1 MRSSEDPAR
10 EVSHDQRSTS
20 FFGWLFSHK
29 HFHVKLLSGTAAGVI
44 AIIFFAAF
52 LFIATY
58 RNYHQETLRTHTI
71 DVMRMSSVVLN
82 DIAILETAHRGFVLT
97 GKPSYLQSFEEQRT
111 AVKKR
116 IDQLT
121 DLIVDSPAQRKRILK
136 VQDVV
141 QRWLNT
147 YAVPA
152 ITAKQ
157 QKSSA
162 PAPTVGSSILD
173 EARDLMQ
180 ALQNEE
186 QIVLN

>member
-1 MRSSEDPAR
+1 MRSSEEPAR

-58 RNYHQETLRTHTI
+58 RNYHQETLRAHTI

-82 DIAILETAHRGFVLT
+82 DIA
-97 GKPSYLQSFEEQRT
+97 
-111 AVKKR
+111 
-116 IDQLT
+116 
-121 DLIVDSPAQRKRILK
+121 
-136 VQDVV
+136 
-141 QRWLNT
+141 
-147 YAVPA
+147 
-152 ITAKQ
+152 
-157 QKSSA
+157 
-162 PAPTVGSSILD
+162 ILD

-186 QIVLN
+186 QIVLNERIRDQEWAAQSTQILDVLPRLERSVVEMEREKQGFLLTGDNTFAEAFKRAASSFSSYHG